1 MGIKGKKNFFDASDF
16 DEIGDAL
23 DLFINTINNS
33 FEFDA
38 LGDKETFN
46 AIVLSPPVPIGANGK
61 EMDTFLAGVEG
72 KFVDTLPKFIFRAR
86 MVEADSAHVFWPDPC
101 DPRFIES
108 AETQEE
114 VIDWISKYLKVIAIG
129 ATQVPRVGDTVRVKL
144 SRQGIFTASPEYAIM
159 EGVITSLDSISEEAR
174 VLLNSQECQTKLETL
189 FENYNPTGGTVVTTS
204 IVYDSA
210 EFVEKLRNIGHFDS
224 SDFTDAFL
232 AGLAANAYA
241 ESRFNFSAEGDPLS
255 GYDPSTSSGKAANK
269 NNINGKCSFGYFQ
282 INVCSGAGIR
292 FAEAN
297 GFMYPLTSAK
307 KQEFLLDYLSNED
320 KYLAFIASEMKR
332 IPALD
337 AIRTDPTIEAKQAGQ
352 FIATYFEKCRWCKK
366 TDDYTFPVGH
376 STSSENNEET
386 KIRGE
391 IAEEV
396 LIEYKKILSSKAP
409 ATIGGTTAPAVA
421 P

>member
-46 AIVLSPPVPIGANGK
+46 AIVLTPPVPIGASGK

-189 FENYNPTGGTVVTTS
+189 FQNYDGTTNGSPESLPSTAFYPAGNVEVENGKLEDAGIELFSPPSELFDNGETFGKYATVPFFIPQALGSFMQLATDFKKEFGYAISISDSYRSFDRQVEMRNRKGSGAAIAGYSNHGWGVAFDVNGTNEDANGDGTTS
-204 IVYDSA
+204 IEERFNSKVYKWLDNEGKGRYGWVNPVGLRKEAGPKA
-210 EFVEKLRNIGHFDS
+210 EAWHWENTSIRDVT
-224 SDFTDAFL
+224 FT
-232 AGLAANAYA
+232 GLPPVPDYA
-241 ESRFNFSAEGDPLS
+241 EP
-255 GYDPSTSSGKAANK
+255 
-269 NNINGKCSFGYFQ
+269 
-282 INVCSGAGIR
+282 
-292 FAEAN
+292 
-297 GFMYPLTSAK
+297 
-307 KQEFLLDYLSNED
+307 
-320 KYLAFIASEMKR
+320 
-332 IPALD
+332 D
-337 AIRTDPTIEAKQAGQ
+337 A
-352 FIATYFEKCRWCKK
+352 
-366 TDDYTFPVGH
+366 
-376 STSSENNEET
+376 
-386 KIRGE
+386 
-391 IAEEV
+391 AEE
-396 LIEYKKILSSKAP
+396 AP
-409 ATIGGTTAPAVA
+409 EK
-421 P
+421 